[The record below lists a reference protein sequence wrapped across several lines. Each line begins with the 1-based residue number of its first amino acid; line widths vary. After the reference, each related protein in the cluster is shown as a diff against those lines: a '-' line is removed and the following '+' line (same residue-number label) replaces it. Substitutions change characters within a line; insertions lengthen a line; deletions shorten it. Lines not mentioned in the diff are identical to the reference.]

1 MGPVKQYT
9 DEPVDAPLTLVVY
22 PGADGTSQLYEDDG
36 KSFEYRRGAF
46 MCLEMRWKDA
56 ARTLRLSLA
65 PGSRMIGS
73 PSRVIDVR
81 VAGEARTQ
89 SVRFDGAAIVKL

>member
-1 MGPVKQYT
+1 
-9 DEPVDAPLTLVVY
+9 
-22 PGADGTSQLYEDDG
+22 
-36 KSFEYRRGAF
+36 
-46 MCLEMRWKDA
+46 MCLEMQWQDA
-56 ARTLRLSLA
+56 ARALRLSLA
-65 PGSRMIGS
+65 PGSRMTGS